1 MAQLFQ
7 ASVLV
12 SNMQSLQIAA
22 VVTQP
27 GRPRGR
33 GSKAPQP
40 SIVAE
45 KATALG
51 YAAEQILS
59 PVKASEVHPPPSE
72 VVIDLCSCS
81 SHARA
86 ASAWTS
92 HPVIY
97 IMA

>member
-1 MAQLFQ
+1 M
-7 ASVLV
+7 
-12 SNMQSLQIAA
+12 A

-33 GSKAPQP
+33 GNKAAQP

-51 YAAEQILS
+51 YAEEQILS

-72 VVIDLCSCS
+72 VAVDLHDDGLPCTCHVCLVKS
-81 SHARA
+81 SSRVLHGLG
-86 ASAWTS
+86 
-92 HPVIY
+92 I
-97 IMA
+97 